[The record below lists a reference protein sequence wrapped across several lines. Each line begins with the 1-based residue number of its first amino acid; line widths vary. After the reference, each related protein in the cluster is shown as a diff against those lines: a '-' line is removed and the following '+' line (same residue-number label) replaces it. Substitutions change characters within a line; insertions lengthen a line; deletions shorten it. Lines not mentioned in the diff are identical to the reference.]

1 MRFYIATRL
10 ERAAEHRIVR
20 DVLIA
25 AGHEITYDWTTH
37 GSVQCDGIARI
48 RDVAVAETHGVL
60 LANIVIVLLPGGRGT
75 RVELGLAIAAGKDV
89 LLHTTDA
96 GLLDGRSG
104 RTCAF
109 YHHPLVRHVAG
120 ALEDAGSW
128 LALGDVRP

>member
-48 RDVAVAETHGVL
+48 RDVAVAETHG
-60 LANIVIVLLPGGRGT
+60 T
-75 RVELGLAIAAGKDV
+75 HVELGLAIAAGKDV